1 MSMDFKSSSHQ
12 TAAQTLNKQALA
24 RRHLLLRGMGKGAAV
39 MGAVVPIQTFS
50 AQTLLTFDGKYLCSV
65 SGTQS
70 AVNST
75 TSSSALACGG
85 YSPSRWVES
94 ESKRSATLK
103 WPVLPNGWTA
113 KTQCKKVFTRSV
125 LMKED
130 GRWPSLMDVLEAEDE
145 NSRFASSD
153 EIHWICAWLNAL
165 SGSFNYSY
173 TGEQVL
179 DYYNQGFASK
189 SYQDALYFFKTYME
203 NN

>member
-1 MSMDFKSSSHQ
+1 MSMDLKSSSPQ

-24 RRHLLLRGMGKGAAV
+24 RRHVLLRGLGKGAAV

-75 TSSSALACGG
+75 TTSSALACGG
-85 YSPSRWVES
+85 YSPASWVQS
-94 ESKRSATLK
+94 ESKRRATLK

-113 KTQCKKVFTRSV
+113 KTQCRKVFTRSV

-130 GRWPSLMDVLEAEDE
+130 GHWPSLIDVMEANEK
-145 NSRFASSD
+145 NSRFAASD

-165 SGSFNYSY
+165 SGSFNYPY
-173 TGEQVL
+173 TGQQVL

-189 SYQDALYFFKTYME
+189 SYQDALFFFKTYME